1 MQFTELSRRE
11 VTTVFTLVEFDFD
24 WVKVTVDIPHVDPK
38 DEAEITRN
46 IENRAV
52 SEQEALE
59 TNE

>member
-1 MQFTELSRRE
+1 
-11 VTTVFTLVEFDFD
+11 
-24 WVKVTVDIPHVDPK
+24 VTVDIPHVDPK